1 MSEIEQLRELVDAGK
16 EDRKAIDELVDEN
29 DELVDQNDELVDEN
43 LRLRELL
50 EKALVYSHS
59 MPTTLVAAIE
69 KEVGDDEPTTR
80 R

>member
-16 EDRKAIDELVDEN
+16 EDRKAIDELVDE
-29 DELVDQNDELVDEN
+29 NDELVDEN